1 MQHVC
6 HDLKGRKV
14 LSNRSQIESI
24 IGQFYEAMNSDDTS
38 NLPLAEN
45 AEYSGVLTPDPVRG
59 EAQVR
64 QHLQETA
71 PFISNIRSTRMIIEE
86 GAVASLTEL
95 DIVNG
100 IHVEGTYVFDVE
112 NGKISR
118 IRGIFDTRAF
128 FTGSGG

>member
-1 MQHVC
+1 MSDRLQVA
-6 HDLKGRKV
+6 
-14 LSNRSQIESI
+14 SI
-24 IGQFYEAMNSDDTS
+24 VGQFYEAMNSDDIS
-38 NLPLAEN
+38 RLPLAEN
-45 AEYSGVLTPDPVRG
+45 AEYTGVLTPDPVRG
-59 EAQVR
+59 EAEVR

-71 PFISNIRSTRMIIEE
+71 PFIQNIHSTRLIIED

-100 IHVEGTYVFDVE
+100 MHVEGTYVFDIE
-112 NGKISR
+112 NDKIRR